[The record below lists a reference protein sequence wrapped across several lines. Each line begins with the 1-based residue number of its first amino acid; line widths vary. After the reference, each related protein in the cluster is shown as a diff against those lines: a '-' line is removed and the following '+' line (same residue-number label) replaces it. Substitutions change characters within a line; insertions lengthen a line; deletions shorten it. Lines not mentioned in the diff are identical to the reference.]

1 MTINQRLSRTA
12 MAQRVA
18 ADIEEGAYVNL
29 GIGAPHWSPTTWATR
44 KCSCT
49 VKMECWA
56 WDPALRQA
64 RKTTT

>member
-29 GIGAPHWSPTTWATR
+29 GIGAPTLVANYLGDKEVFLH
-44 KCSCT
+44 
-49 VKMECWA
+49 
-56 WDPALRQA
+56 
-64 RKTTT
+64 